1 MTLVRF
7 VWCTVRLR
15 GVLGLMPASAGAP
28 RPAQCLGAGDV
39 SNSSSASASEDSCRQ
54 KKQAEFVLQVLE
66 RSKYVRFLN

>member
-1 MTLVRF
+1 
-7 VWCTVRLR
+7 
-15 GVLGLMPASAGAP
+15 MPASAGAP